1 MAYLIRGLEFKDIE
15 DVRKWRNSQIGY
27 LRQREMLTPE
37 AQQAWWKKYTD
48 ECATYRPKNYLYAM
62 ELHEAIDGFSRSS
75 LIAYGGF
82 VLIDWDRYSAETSFL
97 TSPTRLEPSTYVKD
111 YDWFLKQLIELAQT
125 RQWGLKELRS
135 VTFDY
140 WTDKQIQLG
149 QRPNQLHLEV
159 LKANKFRV
167 HSKIE
172 EHQNLRDVY
181 FHVLR
186 FE

>member
-1 MAYLIRGLEFKDIE
+1 
-15 DVRKWRNSQIGY
+15 
-27 LRQREMLTPE
+27 MLTPE

-48 ECATYRPKNYLYAM
+48 DCATYRPKNYLYVM

-82 VLIDWDRYSAETSFL
+82 VLIDWNRCSAETSFL
-97 TSPTRLEPSTYVKD
+97 TAPSRTQDPLTYCRD

-125 RQWGLKELRS
+125 PQWGLKELRS

-140 WTDKQIQLG
+140 WTDKQLG
-149 QRPNQLHLEV
+149 KLQRPNKLHLDV
-159 LKANKFRV
+159 LRANKFRV
-167 HSKIE
+167 ISRAE